1 MGICPAFANNDLD
14 SLNPKIKSL
23 SIFNATV
30 DGMFVEAVVDINN
43 PTNYPAVI
51 PYADVNI
58 LSNGSY
64 IGHTTVKDLQ
74 INQGPNFN
82 VTARAQWAPKD
93 AAGKAIGRE
102 LLSQWISGYN
112 TSVTIQTHKGTI
124 PLHPELGIAL
134 SKLNITLPIP
144 HISFPTDP
152 DAPADPDDPDDED
165 SPKGP
170 RFIKSA
176 TMHLFSSTAQFTLLS
191 PLSSPIIYITT
202 INATAYYKDDAVG
215 SIFYELPFAVPPGE
229 SESPRLPVDWSLGSV
244 GYEAVRKAIGGE
256 LKLRA
261 VADVGIKIGD
271 WEDTIWYH
279 GEGIGAKIRL

>member
-1 MGICPAFANNDLD
+1 M
-14 SLNPKIKSL
+14 
-23 SIFNATV
+23 
-30 DGMFVEAVVDINN
+30 
-43 PTNYPAVI
+43 
-51 PYADVNI
+51 
-58 LSNGSY
+58 
-64 IGHTTVKDLQ
+64 
-74 INQGPNFN
+74 
-82 VTARAQWAPKD
+82 
-93 AAGKAIGRE
+93 
-102 LLSQWISGYN
+102 
-112 TSVTIQTHKGTI
+112 TIQTHEGTI

-144 HISFPTDP
+144 HLSFPTDP
-152 DAPADPDDPDDED
+152 DAPDDDD
-165 SPKGP
+165 SPKGGP

-202 INATAYYKDDAVG
+202 INATAYYKEDAVG

-256 LKLRA
+256 LKLEA

-271 WEDTIWYH
+271 WADTIWYH
-279 GEGIGAKIRL
+279 GHGIGAKIRI